1 MPASTSPAQ
10 TSWQATFRPIAFSP
24 CVVLSSRKQA
34 DLDAEA
40 ERIYALLADGGE
52 VYMPIQETFFASR
65 FAQLR
70 DRFGTSWMI
79 IHEKPMGPP
88 QGS

>member
-1 MPASTSPAQ
+1 MYTPDPDLSPEQ
-10 TSWQATFRPIAFSP
+10 N
-24 CVVLSSRKQA
+24 A
-34 DLDAEA
+34 DA
-40 ERIYALLADGGE
+40 ERIYALLSEGGE
-52 VYMPIQETFFASR
+52 VFMPLQETFFATR

-88 QGS
+88 QG